1 MTILKGRRALNLNK
15 QEIDYL
21 YEVLLT
27 DHYYCSDAL
36 TRSAMAKHVALIEKM
51 AAYIK
56 ENHEDQ

>member
-1 MTILKGRRALNLNK
+1 LNLNR